1 VTVQDSDISGA
12 NDQFSSSIS
21 GGFQDTTVV
30 SSGTADFT
38 MNDGQVFPGIRVNY
52 VRGPDGETY
61 MMPDDGPSPFAQNA
75 FKAMLF
81 NNSSGINSFT
91 IATGS
96 GDDAGINPIEGNWAD
111 GQFFETTDGTGGD
124 DTIIGGL
131 GADSLFGE
139 GGDDTFVV
147 GSAAEGA
154 GDVISGGNGP
164 DETTDLD
171 VLDLRGAGEVTID
184 DAADANDAGATAG
197 TVTFEDGSTL
207 EFEGIEEILQDPD
220 GPVPDGIVDGLDAGE
235 LMNPGYTDAEGD
247 QIDGT
252 DGIDDLI
259 NGNGGPD
266 TINAGL
272 GDDSVLGGEDDDV
285 IDGGDGND
293 TLLGNE
299 GNDDLDGGDGDDTL
313 LGGDEADTLTG
324 GDGADS
330 LQGEDGD
337 DDIAVGG
344 ADTAE
349 GGLGDDIF
357 TLDPTD
363 ASPDVD
369 VLIDGGSDATTG
381 DPAGPENG
389 DEGDILDLS
398 DVTEDLTVVFDP
410 DDGEDG
416 TVDGLDDD
424 GTPDITFEEIEQVI
438 TGAGDDEVTGPELA
452 GPCIIS
458 TGEGDDTVTGS
469 GGDDIIDGGDDDD
482 LLDGGDGDDSL
493 IGGDGNDTL
502 DGGEGADTLD
512 GGLNDDDITV
522 GAGDTGLGGGG
533 DDVFTVDPA
542 VTGTAPI
549 TVVGGETDEEDIIDP
564 TNNPDGRIGDVL
576 DLTGLGPVEI
586 AYDETDPTFDPVTGV
601 GESGTVTYTND
612 DGLPVVINFSEIE
625 DIVTDPQLDGTP
637 VANPDTAEVV
647 EEGVVTIDVLANDTD
662 PDNAPEELSVV
673 DADAPNGIVDIN
685 DDGTLSY
692 EPDAGFTGTDT
703 ITYTVTNP
711 DGNEATSTVTVT
723 VTPDVTAGAPDAV
736 EDVYDF
742 DMVDYEGGNV
752 RLGRG
757 DDGLLGNDTDPDG
770 DPLRVVEIDG
780 SSNLRV
786 WVDADN
792 GGEIRISSSGAVRF
806 RDSDGDFADL
816 PDGEVAQTSVTYTIS
831 DGNGGTDTAT
841 ITVNVTG
848 AADVGTSAPD
858 AVDDTASA
866 TAGDVTVI
874 DVLANDTDA
883 DTPIADLEVID
894 AEAEDGIVDINDDGT
909 LSYEPD
915 AGFTGTDTIT
925 YTITDPEGNTDTAV
939 VTVNVV
945 EGEVTPIANPDTA
958 DVDEDGSV
966 TIDVLANDT
975 DPDTPVEELEVIDAT
990 APNGE
995 VEINDDG
1002 TLEYT
1007 PDPDYSGTDVITYT
1021 VTDPDGNTATGTA
1034 TVEVAPVND
1043 APEAVDDTAATDE
1056 ETPVTI
1062 DVLSND
1068 SDIDNIPEELSVID
1082 AEATDGIVDINDD
1095 GTLTYEPDAGFTGTD
1110 VITYTISDPDGATST
1125 ASVTVTVAAVD
1136 VTPVANPDIAL
1147 VDEDDSVTI
1156 DVLANDTDPD
1166 TPVEELEVIDA
1177 TAPNGEVEIND
1188 DGTLE
1193 YTPDPDFNGE
1203 DVITY
1208 TITDPDGNTAS
1219 STVVVAIAAVNDA
1232 PVAENDTATTPEET
1246 EVTIDVLA
1254 NDSDVEDGNEELTV
1268 TAASA
1273 PNGEVEINDDG
1284 TLSYTPDADYSG
1296 TDTITYTVTDT
1307 AGATASA
1314 TVAVE
1319 VTDVADTP
1327 VANPDTADVDEDDS
1341 VTIDVLA
1348 NDTDPDTPVEE
1359 LEVIDATAPNGEVEI
1374 NDDGTLEYTPDPDFN
1389 GTDVITYTVTDP
1401 DGNTATGTATV
1412 EVAPVNDAPVAED
1425 DTASTDEGETVTI
1438 DVLANDSDV
1447 EDGNDL
1453 DVTSASASNGDV
1465 TINDDGT
1472 LDYTP
1477 DAGFSGPDSITY
1489 TVTDSDGATDTAL
1502 VSVTVNEVT
1511 GGDGVV
1517 DGDDDGEVMDPG
1529 YDDGEV
1535 MDPGYDDGEGDQIDG
1550 TDGDDTIDGGA
1561 GDDEIDGG
1569 EGDDVIRGGDG
1580 NDTIEGSEGTDDILG
1595 GAGDDTYQGD
1605 DEGHM
1610 VVYVDNDGNGDV
1622 TKYPSQE
1629 VDSVNSIETF
1639 SGAEIEGEDDKIS
1652 FTTAVSENSIEEDIQ
1667 GLDDNATGYFFP
1679 ADGNFINFGPENDYT
1694 LSDIFSGTS
1703 PDGEL
1708 PAVGPVGEFFVNGG
1722 TEDGQVGD
1730 ISFENFEQIFFSI
1743 EEAPEEE
1750 DDIMQL
1756 ISNGEAMDET
1766 MPLDEDIEDEEDLL
1780 LGM

>member
-1 VTVQDSDISGA
+1 
-12 NDQFSSSIS
+12 
-21 GGFQDTTVV
+21 
-30 SSGTADFT
+30 
-38 MNDGQVFPGIRVNY
+38 
-52 VRGPDGETY
+52 
-61 MMPDDGPSPFAQNA
+61 
-75 FKAMLF
+75 
-81 NNSSGINSFT
+81 
-91 IATGS
+91 
-96 GDDAGINPIEGNWAD
+96 
-111 GQFFETTDGTGGD
+111 
-124 DTIIGGL
+124 
-131 GADSLFGE
+131 
-139 GGDDTFVV
+139 
-147 GSAAEGA
+147 
-154 GDVISGGNGP
+154 
-164 DETTDLD
+164 
-171 VLDLRGAGEVTID
+171 
-184 DAADANDAGATAG
+184 
-197 TVTFEDGSTL
+197 
-207 EFEGIEEILQDPD
+207 
-220 GPVPDGIVDGLDAGE
+220 
-235 LMNPGYTDAEGD
+235 
-247 QIDGT
+247 
-252 DGIDDLI
+252 
-259 NGNGGPD
+259 
-266 TINAGL
+266 
-272 GDDSVLGGEDDDV
+272 
-285 IDGGDGND
+285 
-293 TLLGNE
+293 
-299 GNDDLDGGDGDDTL
+299 
-313 LGGDEADTLTG
+313 
-324 GDGADS
+324 
-330 LQGEDGD
+330 
-337 DDIAVGG
+337 
-344 ADTAE
+344 
-349 GGLGDDIF
+349 
-357 TLDPTD
+357 
-363 ASPDVD
+363 
-369 VLIDGGSDATTG
+369 
-381 DPAGPENG
+381 
-389 DEGDILDLS
+389 
-398 DVTEDLTVVFDP
+398 
-410 DDGEDG
+410 
-416 TVDGLDDD
+416 
-424 GTPDITFEEIEQVI
+424 
-438 TGAGDDEVTGPELA
+438 
-452 GPCIIS
+452 
-458 TGEGDDTVTGS
+458 
-469 GGDDIIDGGDDDD
+469 
-482 LLDGGDGDDSL
+482 
-493 IGGDGNDTL
+493 
-502 DGGEGADTLD
+502 
-512 GGLNDDDITV
+512 
-522 GAGDTGLGGGG
+522 
-533 DDVFTVDPA
+533 
-542 VTGTAPI
+542 
-549 TVVGGETDEEDIIDP
+549 
-564 TNNPDGRIGDVL
+564 
-576 DLTGLGPVEI
+576 
-586 AYDETDPTFDPVTGV
+586 
-601 GESGTVTYTND
+601 
-612 DGLPVVINFSEIE
+612 
-625 DIVTDPQLDGTP
+625 
-637 VANPDTAEVV
+637 
-647 EEGVVTIDVLANDTD
+647 
-662 PDNAPEELSVV
+662 
-673 DADAPNGIVDIN
+673 
-685 DDGTLSY
+685 
-692 EPDAGFTGTDT
+692 
-703 ITYTVTNP
+703 
-711 DGNEATSTVTVT
+711 
-723 VTPDVTAGAPDAV
+723 
-736 EDVYDF
+736 
-742 DMVDYEGGNV
+742 
-752 RLGRG
+752 
-757 DDGLLGNDTDPDG
+757 
-770 DPLRVVEIDG
+770 
-780 SSNLRV
+780 
-786 WVDADN
+786 
-792 GGEIRISSSGAVRF
+792 
-806 RDSDGDFADL
+806 
-816 PDGEVAQTSVTYTIS
+816 VTYTIS

-1529 YDDGEV
+1529 YDDGE
-1535 MDPGYDDGEGDQIDG
+1535 GDQIDG

>member
-1 VTVQDSDISGA
+1 
-12 NDQFSSSIS
+12 
-21 GGFQDTTVV
+21 
-30 SSGTADFT
+30 
-38 MNDGQVFPGIRVNY
+38 
-52 VRGPDGETY
+52 
-61 MMPDDGPSPFAQNA
+61 
-75 FKAMLF
+75 
-81 NNSSGINSFT
+81 
-91 IATGS
+91 
-96 GDDAGINPIEGNWAD
+96 
-111 GQFFETTDGTGGD
+111 
-124 DTIIGGL
+124 
-131 GADSLFGE
+131 
-139 GGDDTFVV
+139 
-147 GSAAEGA
+147 
-154 GDVISGGNGP
+154 
-164 DETTDLD
+164 
-171 VLDLRGAGEVTID
+171 
-184 DAADANDAGATAG
+184 
-197 TVTFEDGSTL
+197 
-207 EFEGIEEILQDPD
+207 
-220 GPVPDGIVDGLDAGE
+220 
-235 LMNPGYTDAEGD
+235 
-247 QIDGT
+247 
-252 DGIDDLI
+252 
-259 NGNGGPD
+259 
-266 TINAGL
+266 
-272 GDDSVLGGEDDDV
+272 
-285 IDGGDGND
+285 
-293 TLLGNE
+293 
-299 GNDDLDGGDGDDTL
+299 
-313 LGGDEADTLTG
+313 
-324 GDGADS
+324 
-330 LQGEDGD
+330 
-337 DDIAVGG
+337 
-344 ADTAE
+344 
-349 GGLGDDIF
+349 
-357 TLDPTD
+357 
-363 ASPDVD
+363 
-369 VLIDGGSDATTG
+369 
-381 DPAGPENG
+381 
-389 DEGDILDLS
+389 
-398 DVTEDLTVVFDP
+398 
-410 DDGEDG
+410 
-416 TVDGLDDD
+416 
-424 GTPDITFEEIEQVI
+424 
-438 TGAGDDEVTGPELA
+438 
-452 GPCIIS
+452 
-458 TGEGDDTVTGS
+458 
-469 GGDDIIDGGDDDD
+469 
-482 LLDGGDGDDSL
+482 
-493 IGGDGNDTL
+493 
-502 DGGEGADTLD
+502 
-512 GGLNDDDITV
+512 
-522 GAGDTGLGGGG
+522 
-533 DDVFTVDPA
+533 
-542 VTGTAPI
+542 
-549 TVVGGETDEEDIIDP
+549 
-564 TNNPDGRIGDVL
+564 
-576 DLTGLGPVEI
+576 
-586 AYDETDPTFDPVTGV
+586 
-601 GESGTVTYTND
+601 
-612 DGLPVVINFSEIE
+612 
-625 DIVTDPQLDGTP
+625 
-637 VANPDTAEVV
+637 
-647 EEGVVTIDVLANDTD
+647 
-662 PDNAPEELSVV
+662 
-673 DADAPNGIVDIN
+673 
-685 DDGTLSY
+685 
-692 EPDAGFTGTDT
+692 
-703 ITYTVTNP
+703 
-711 DGNEATSTVTVT
+711 
-723 VTPDVTAGAPDAV
+723 
-736 EDVYDF
+736 
-742 DMVDYEGGNV
+742 
-752 RLGRG
+752 
-757 DDGLLGNDTDPDG
+757 
-770 DPLRVVEIDG
+770 
-780 SSNLRV
+780 
-786 WVDADN
+786 
-792 GGEIRISSSGAVRF
+792 
-806 RDSDGDFADL
+806 
-816 PDGEVAQTSVTYTIS
+816 VTYTIS

-958 DVDEDGSV
+958 DVDEDG
-966 TIDVLANDT
+966 
-975 DPDTPVEELEVIDAT
+975 
-990 APNGE
+990 
-995 VEINDDG
+995 
-1002 TLEYT
+1002 
-1007 PDPDYSGTDVITYT
+1007 
-1021 VTDPDGNTATGTA
+1021 
-1034 TVEVAPVND
+1034 
-1043 APEAVDDTAATDE
+1043 
-1056 ETPVTI
+1056 
-1062 DVLSND
+1062 
-1068 SDIDNIPEELSVID
+1068 
-1082 AEATDGIVDINDD
+1082 
-1095 GTLTYEPDAGFTGTD
+1095 
-1110 VITYTISDPDGATST
+1110 
-1125 ASVTVTVAAVD
+1125 
-1136 VTPVANPDIAL
+1136 
-1147 VDEDDSVTI
+1147 
-1156 DVLANDTDPD
+1156 
-1166 TPVEELEVIDA
+1166 
-1177 TAPNGEVEIND
+1177 
-1188 DGTLE
+1188 
-1193 YTPDPDFNGE
+1193 
-1203 DVITY
+1203 
-1208 TITDPDGNTAS
+1208 
-1219 STVVVAIAAVNDA
+1219 
-1232 PVAENDTATTPEET
+1232 
-1246 EVTIDVLA
+1246 
-1254 NDSDVEDGNEELTV
+1254 
-1268 TAASA
+1268 
-1273 PNGEVEINDDG
+1273 
-1284 TLSYTPDADYSG
+1284 
-1296 TDTITYTVTDT
+1296 
-1307 AGATASA
+1307 
-1314 TVAVE
+1314 
-1319 VTDVADTP
+1319 
-1327 VANPDTADVDEDDS
+1327 S